1 MDGRGNPKKVSNGSS
16 NFSFFAGPTTESGA
30 INLVENDPQ
39 LENIQNAPLF
49 TCSSNYNPTGELD
62 HWTRF
67 KQGVRNKKAG
77 DLYWKSNLRRSKLFG
92 MYIVSRSNIISDYS
106 NVKVV
111 FSVVI
116 ADILYNFS

>member
-1 MDGRGNPKKVSNGSS
+1 MIHDYRIFKMPPSS
-16 NFSFFAGPTTESGA
+16 LVFAIT
-30 INLVENDPQ
+30 
-39 LENIQNAPLF
+39 
-49 TCSSNYNPTGELD
+49 NPTGELD

-77 DLYWKSNLRRSKLFG
+77 DFYSKSNLRRSKLFG

-116 ADILYNFS
+116 ADILHDFT